1 MKKNFVSILITNYNK
16 SRYLKK
22 TISSCLSQNFDNK
35 EILVFDDCS
44 TDNSLKILNKFKKI
58 KVIRNKKKKFK
69 SGPLNQIYGLNEL
82 FKISKGNIIFLLDSD
97 DMFRKNKLFEISKI
111 FKKNKKINFIQDTP
125 LINLFKKR
133 MLLKKKKFFFSIW
146 PSFFPTSCITFERSF
161 FQNFLKVLRKNE
173 FPNLEIDARLSIYA
187 HIRKQFFLTKKCLT
201 IYNYDENGISSKYK
215 KFSKNWWK
223 KRDEAFSYMI
233 FLMKKFNIKLF
244 LGPDFYLTKI
254 INFFI

>member
-22 TISSCLSQNFDNK
+22 TISSCLNQNFDNK

-44 TDNSLKILNKFKKI
+44 TDDSLKILHKFKKI

-125 LINLFKKR
+125 LISLFKKR
-133 MLLKKKKFFFSIW
+133 MLLKKKRYFFSIW

-173 FPNLEIDARLSIYA
+173 FPNLEIDARLSIYT

-233 FLMKKFNIKLF
+233 FLMKKFNTKLF

>member
-22 TISSCLSQNFDNK
+22 TISSCLNQNFDNK

-44 TDNSLKILNKFKKI
+44 TDDSLKILHKFKKI

-125 LINLFKKR
+125 LINLFKKK
-133 MLLKKKKFFFSIW
+133 MLLKKKKHFFSIW

-161 FQNFLKVLRKNE
+161 FQYFLKVLRKNE

-233 FLMKKFNIKLF
+233 FLMKKFDIKLF

>member
-22 TISSCLSQNFDNK
+22 TISSCLNQNFDNK

-44 TDNSLKILNKFKKI
+44 TDDSLKVLNKFKKI

-125 LINLFKKR
+125 LINLFKKK
-133 MLLKKKKFFFSIW
+133 MLLKKKKHFFSIW

-233 FLMKKFNIKLF
+233 FLMKKFDIKLF

>member
-22 TISSCLSQNFDNK
+22 TISSCLNQNFDNK

-44 TDNSLKILNKFKKI
+44 TDDSLKILNKFKKI
-58 KVIRNKKKKFK
+58 KIIRNKKKKFK

-125 LINLFKKR
+125 LINLFKKK
-133 MLLKKKKFFFSIW
+133 MLLKKKKYFFSIW